1 MLIQILAKLYFIA
14 FLASMFFF
22 VIVDFNSYIT
32 ELILDNC
39 SLVCSVVEFGKIFF
53 GTLSGILAFILF
65 MKIQVRFLKQLN
77 DNTFGLTPNIKSI
90 FTKREKELF
99 KLYI

>member
-22 VIVDFNSYIT
+22 VIVDFNLYIT
-32 ELILDNC
+32 ELILGNC
-39 SLVCSVVEFGKIFF
+39 GLVCSVFEFGNIFF
-53 GTLSGILAFILF
+53 GTLSGVLAFILF

-77 DNTFGLTPNIKSI
+77 DGLTPNIK
-90 FTKREKELF
+90 
-99 KLYI
+99 